1 MLGSERDDSKHGDP
15 KHSDSKHGDSK
26 HGDPKHI
33 DSSERELSALGLS
46 TWWLLDGDSY
56 HIGNK
61 VWFSEQLRLK
71 TIPLSIINDLQSTTT
86 TCNLQPAIYN
96 HDLQPRPA
104 IYNLQPQPATYFLS
118 ILTARNSPYRV
129 EISHDF
135 SPAIPLPKTHLPT
148 LRHP

>member
-1 MLGSERDDSKHGDP
+1 MLGSERGDP
-15 KHSDSKHGDSK
+15 KRSDSKHGDSK

-86 TCNLQPAIYN
+86 TCNHDLQSTTTTCN
-96 HDLQPRPA
+96 HDLQL
-104 IYNLQPQPATYFLS
+104 ISFLS
-118 ILTARNSPYRV
+118 
-129 EISHDF
+129 
-135 SPAIPLPKTHLPT
+135 
-148 LRHP
+148 

>member
-1 MLGSERDDSKHGDP
+1 MLGSERGDP
-15 KHSDSKHGDSK
+15 KRSDL
-26 HGDPKHI
+26 KHI

-104 IYNLQPQPATYFLS
+104 TYFLS

-129 EISHDF
+129 ATSRDF

-148 LRHP
+148 LRHPWPHHLDATLSKAHLPTLRHP

>member
-1 MLGSERDDSKHGDP
+1 MLGSERGDP
-15 KHSDSKHGDSK
+15 KRSDL
-26 HGDPKHI
+26 KHI

-56 HIGNK
+56 RIGNK

-96 HDLQPRPA
+96 HDLQL
-104 IYNLQPQPATYFLS
+104 ISLLS
-118 ILTARNSPYRV
+118 
-129 EISHDF
+129 
-135 SPAIPLPKTHLPT
+135 
-148 LRHP
+148 

>member
-1 MLGSERDDSKHGDP
+1 VLGSERGDP
-15 KHSDSKHGDSK
+15 KRSDL
-26 HGDPKHI
+26 KHI

-86 TCNLQPAIYN
+86 TCN
-96 HDLQPRPA
+96 HDLQSTTCNH
-104 IYNLQPQPATYFLS
+104 NLQLISFLS
-118 ILTARNSPYRV
+118 
-129 EISHDF
+129 
-135 SPAIPLPKTHLPT
+135 
-148 LRHP
+148 